1 VGSEIKINTRVRTAA
16 VYRVNFIKYYIIYTI
31 IILYSTSEDNNYD
44 NNDNIGGGG
53 DVDDDDDDD
62 SCTIMKRYNIIAIM
76 YQLSR
81 IIS

>member
-1 VGSEIKINTRVRTAA
+1 MGSEIKINTRVRTAA

-44 NNDNIGGGG
+44 NNDNIGGG
-53 DVDDDDDDD
+53 DVDDDDDD
-62 SCTIMKRYNIIAIM
+62 SCTIMKRYNIVAIM
-76 YQLSR
+76 YRLSR